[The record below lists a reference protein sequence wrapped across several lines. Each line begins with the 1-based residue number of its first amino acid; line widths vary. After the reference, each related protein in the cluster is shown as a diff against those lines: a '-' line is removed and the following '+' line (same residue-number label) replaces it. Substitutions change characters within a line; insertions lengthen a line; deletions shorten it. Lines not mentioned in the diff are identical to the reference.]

1 MNKEDVIYNIRLS
14 FDFYFREVFC
24 KKYGFYETK
33 EKKIQKVLK
42 NKKYKLE
49 EGILLTDGNG
59 NAEPNIY
66 VSSDSNSNSDFVFDY
81 ASNSIYFTSQKQNVT
96 ITYNVINVDI
106 VDSYPYDKS
115 DDFEKQMIA
124 ISFDNIYCKPFDVCG
139 KIQRWE
145 IPFYID
151 LFLFNKVIRDRIS
164 CAIGVML
171 KSVSIPI
178 IDFINNGIINKDGS
192 FNYDFSF
199 EKNSISY
206 VDKFGDIKIDSTD
219 MESLDKKKM
228 YSCTV
233 EGEIVVNF

>member
-1 MNKEDVIYNIRLS
+1 MNREDVLYNLRLS
-14 FDFYFREVFC
+14 LDFYFKEVFC

-33 EKKIQKVLK
+33 EKKIQRVFK
-42 NKKYKLE
+42 NKKYQLE
-49 EGILLTDGNG
+49 EGIMLTDGDG
-59 NAEPNIY
+59 NASLNIY
-66 VSSDSNSNSDFVFDY
+66 IESDSNSSSDFEYDY
-81 ASNSIYFTSQKQNVT
+81 LSNSVYFNSNKQNVT
-96 ITYNVINVDI
+96 IRYNVINVDI
-106 VDSYPYDKS
+106 VDAYPYDKS
-115 DDFEKQMIA
+115 DDFERQMIA

-151 LFLFNKVIRDRIS
+151 LFLFNKVIRNKIS

-178 IDFINNGIINKDGS
+178 IDFVNNGIINKDGT
-192 FNYDFSF
+192 FNKDFSF
-199 EKNSISY
+199 ERNSVSKI
-206 VDKFGDIKIDSTD
+206 DKFGNLKIESRD

-233 EGEIVVNF
+233 EGEMIVNF